1 MRHENEK
8 IILSELHEN
17 LRKLMVVP
25 SYQVGDYTFDVEKRT
40 LTIGSESVKL
50 TRKESYLFV
59 LFAANINNFLEREI
73 RWLPLT
79 PSHNHW
85 SRKPAPQL
93 LPPKRPSTSTVH
105 PRRCAFGPV
114 AKTAQSAR
122 CASTVAL
129 RGTWQKSVA

>member
-25 SYQVGDYTFDVEKRT
+25 SYNVGDYTFDVEKRV

-59 LFAANINNFLEREI
+59 LFAANINNFLERKEMLVTI
-73 RWLPLT
+73 WMEDT
-79 PSHNHW
+79 YYN
-85 SRKPAPQL
+85 SRSMDVYICKLRKL
-93 LPPKRPSTSTVH
+93 LSKDPKITIINIHGKGYRMIVSNN
-105 PRRCAFGPV
+105 
-114 AKTAQSAR
+114 
-122 CASTVAL
+122 
-129 RGTWQKSVA
+129 

>member
-25 SYQVGDYTFDVEKRT
+25 SYTVGDYTFDVEKRV

-59 LFAANINNFLEREI
+59 LFAANINNFLERKEMLVTI
-73 RWLPLT
+73 WMEDT
-79 PSHNHW
+79 YYN
-85 SRKPAPQL
+85 SRSMDVYICKLRKL
-93 LPPKRPSTSTVH
+93 LSKDPKITIINIHGKGYRMIVSNN
-105 PRRCAFGPV
+105 
-114 AKTAQSAR
+114 
-122 CASTVAL
+122 
-129 RGTWQKSVA
+129 

>member
-59 LFAANINNFLEREI
+59 LFAANINNFLERKEMLVTI
-73 RWLPLT
+73 WMEDT
-79 PSHNHW
+79 YYN
-85 SRKPAPQL
+85 SRSMDVYICKLRKL
-93 LPPKRPSTSTVH
+93 LSKD
-105 PRRCAFGPV
+105 
-114 AKTAQSAR
+114 
-122 CASTVAL
+122 
-129 RGTWQKSVA
+129 QKITIINIHGKGYRMIVSNN